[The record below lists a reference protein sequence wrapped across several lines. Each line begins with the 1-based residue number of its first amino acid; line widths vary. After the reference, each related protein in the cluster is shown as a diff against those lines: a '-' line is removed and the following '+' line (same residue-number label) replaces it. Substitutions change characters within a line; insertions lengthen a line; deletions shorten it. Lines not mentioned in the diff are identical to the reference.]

1 MKNERKNSN
10 STIKKQQ
17 EQFYIQ
23 SIYYTVHLD
32 KSVILEFKHSSLNIH
47 KSRKKRRRKEKKRE
61 QKKKKKKRE
70 TCEK

>member
-1 MKNERKNSN
+1 VKNERKNSN

-32 KSVILEFKHSSLNIH
+32 KSVILEFKHSFIEYTQ
-47 KSRKKRRRKEKKRE
+47 KQKEKKKR
-61 QKKKKKKRE
+61 KKKRE

>member
-1 MKNERKNSN
+1 MKNEKKNSN

-32 KSVILEFKHSSLNIH
+32 KSVILEFKHSFIEYTQ
-47 KSRKKRRRKEKKRE
+47 KQKEKKKRRKKKGTE
-61 QKKKKKKRE
+61 KKKKKKGNM
-70 TCEK
+70 